1 MRRSVVALSM
11 LSLFWAT
18 SMVCSVADPAALY
31 YKLRL
36 AVSLEDLYYVPIAGL
51 LLLFGTGWL
60 AVRLT
65 AERGILVPVAAV
77 SVTLA
82 TLAMSVVAS
91 LDKDAWIVNP
101 KSLVAGLGASLAV
114 ATFLAVA
121 SIALPWWLWRRSQTP
136 PTTR

>member
-1 MRRSVVALSM
+1 MRSVLALSM
-11 LSLFWAT
+11 LSLSWAT

-31 YKLRL
+31 YKLRV
-36 AVSLEDLYYVPIAGL
+36 AVSLENLYYVPLAGL
-51 LLLFGTGWL
+51 VLLFCTGWV

-65 AERGILVPVAAV
+65 AERGLLVPVAGV

-82 TLAMSVVAS
+82 TLAMTVVAS
-91 LDKDAWIVNP
+91 LDKDTWIVNP
-101 KSLVAGLGASLAV
+101 KSLVVGLGASLAV

-121 SIALPWWLWRRSQTP
+121 SVALPWWLWRRSQTP